1 MRSILPDLLRL
12 TAATVAMVGHVAS
25 ADAGVMASCGPLE
38 GYSHYQSF
46 PLDGSAP
53 KSSWDRGSLD
63 TVMIFLGTDK
73 VEDVVLKGKLNGK
86 DWTRSA
92 SDYGAPVIEVFRHGT
107 VHHLLIPW
115 GLHTELYALD
125 TGKKTL
131 SLVSQKE
138 HLGMMKVVHAFAG
151 TCE

>member
-1 MRSILPDLLRL
+1 MRSILTGLFKL
-12 TAATVAMVGHVAS
+12 TMTFAMVGHAAS
-25 ADAGVMASCGPLE
+25 ADAGIMASCGPME
-38 GYSHYQSF
+38 GYSHYHSF
-46 PLDGSAP
+46 PVDGSAP
-53 KSSWDRGSLD
+53 KARWNRGPLE

-92 SDYGAPVIEVFRHGT
+92 SDYGAPVIEVFQRETARHI
-107 VHHLLIPW
+107 LIPW
-115 GLHTELYALD
+115 GSATELYALD

-131 SLVSQKE
+131 SLVSQKD
-138 HLGMMKVVHAFAG
+138 HLGVLKVVHAFVG